1 MGFLIVITVIVIG
14 GIIIGIISTVSEENK
29 KERDA
34 NLLKENRAKGI
45 KDLELMRTSFNELIN
60 KAETYV
66 LQDKIS
72 FDDKNIYYNILHD
85 FLIEID
91 QRIEINRNINRL
103 GHKNAIKL
111 EEVVNTPAKA
121 KVFMDRLNDLESNQ
135 K

>member
-1 MGFLIVITVIVIG
+1 MGFLIVIAVIVIG